1 MFVTTGEERRSGRE
15 RALDYLR
22 TVVLSD
28 PTVEGQFINEQA
40 IATEVGVS
48 RTPVREAL
56 LILSSEGL
64 LQLVPQK
71 GGYVPP
77 LSSREIRELMQL
89 RGVIE
94 RHAADTLKSGAETAE
109 VMQAVLDEQRALVAD
124 AGSTGREFIDLDRK
138 FHQVLVD
145 AAGSSLLSRTY
156 DGLRERQ
163 VRVGVAALDA
173 ERERR
178 SSVCTEHDAIVKAVR
193 SGKAAAAHKAI
204 NAHLEKT
211 LAALLSA

>member
-1 MFVTTGEERRSGRE
+1 MTAEASPRSGRE

-22 TVVLSD
+22 TVVLCD
-28 PTVEGQFINEQA
+28 PEMEGRFITEQE
-40 IATEVGVS
+40 IAGQIGVS

-71 GGYVPP
+71 GGYIPP
-77 LSSREIRELMQL
+77 LSSREIRELMEL

-94 RHAADTLKSGAETAE
+94 RHAADVLRSGKETAD
-109 VMQAVLDEQRALVAD
+109 VMHAVLEEQRAIVAD
-124 AGSTGREFIDLDRK
+124 VNSTGREFIELDRK

-145 AAGSSLLSRTY
+145 AAGSALLSRTY

-163 VRVGVAALDA
+163 VRVGIVALET

-178 SSVCTEHDAIVKAVR
+178 RSVCTEHDAIVKALR
-193 SGKAAAAHKAI
+193 SGDATAAHDAI
-204 NAHLEKT
+204 NAHLELT
-211 LAALLSA
+211 LGALLSA

>member
-1 MFVTTGEERRSGRE
+1 MTTEASPRSGRE
-15 RALDYLR
+15 RALGYLR
-22 TVVLSD
+22 TVVLCD
-28 PTVEGQFINEQA
+28 PDMEGRFITEQE
-40 IATEVGVS
+40 IADQIGVS

-71 GGYVPP
+71 GGYIPP
-77 LSSREIRELMQL
+77 LSSREIRELMEL

-94 RHAADTLKSGAETAE
+94 RHAADVLPSGERTAN
-109 VMQAVLDEQRALVAD
+109 VMQAVLDEQRAIVA
-124 AGSTGREFIDLDRK
+124 AVNSTGREFIELDRK
-138 FHQVLVD
+138 FHQALVD
-145 AAGSSLLSRTY
+145 AAGSALLSRTY

-163 VRVGVAALDA
+163 VRVGIVALET

-178 SSVCTEHDAIVKAVR
+178 SSVCTEHDAIVKALR
-193 SGKAAAAHKAI
+193 SGDATAARDAI
-204 NAHLEKT
+204 NAHLEVT

>member
-1 MFVTTGEERRSGRE
+1 MTAEVSPRSGRE

-22 TVVLSD
+22 TVVLCD
-28 PTVEGQFINEQA
+28 PAMEGRFITEQE
-40 IATEVGVS
+40 IANQIGVS

-71 GGYVPP
+71 GGYIPP
-77 LSSREIRELMQL
+77 LSSREIRELMEL

-94 RHAADTLKSGAETAE
+94 RHAADVLRSGEETAS
-109 VMQAVLDEQRALVAD
+109 VMQAVLDEQRAIVAVVN
-124 AGSTGREFIDLDRK
+124 STGREFIELDRK

-145 AAGSSLLSRTY
+145 AAGSALLSRTY

-163 VRVGVAALDA
+163 VRVGIVALET

-178 SSVCTEHDAIVKAVR
+178 SSVCTEHDAIVKALR
-193 SGKAAAAHKAI
+193 SGDATAAHDAI
-204 NAHLEKT
+204 NAHLELT
-211 LAALLSA
+211 LGALLSA

>member
-1 MFVTTGEERRSGRE
+1 MTTAASPRSGRE

-22 TVVLSD
+22 TVVLCD
-28 PTVEGQFINEQA
+28 PEMEGRFITEQE
-40 IATEVGVS
+40 IADQIGVS

-64 LQLVPQK
+64 LRLVPQK
-71 GGYVPP
+71 GGYIPP
-77 LSSREIRELMQL
+77 LSSREIRELMEL

-94 RHAADTLKSGAETAE
+94 RHAADVLRSGAETAN
-109 VMQAVLDEQRALVAD
+109 VMQAVLDEQRALVAVN
-124 AGSTGREFIDLDRK
+124 STGREFIELDRK

-145 AAGSSLLSRTY
+145 AAGSALLSRTY

-163 VRVGVAALDA
+163 VRVGIVALET

-178 SSVCTEHDAIVKAVR
+178 SSVCTEHEAIVTALR
-193 SGKAAAAHKAI
+193 SGDAAAAHDAI
-204 NAHLEKT
+204 NAHLALT
-211 LAALLSA
+211 LGALLSA

>member
-1 MFVTTGEERRSGRE
+1 MTTKAPLRTGRE

-28 PTVEGQFINEQA
+28 PKIEGRFINEQE
-40 IATEVGVS
+40 IATQIGVS

-77 LSSREIRELMQL
+77 LSSREIRELMEL

-94 RHAADTLKSGAETAE
+94 RHAADVLRSGEQTADS
-109 VMQAVLDEQRALVAD
+109 MQSVLEEQLMIVAD
-124 AGSTGREFIDLDRK
+124 VTSTGREFIELDRK

-145 AAGSSLLSRTY
+145 AAGSALLSRTY
-156 DGLRERQ
+156 NGLRERQ
-163 VRVGVAALDA
+163 VRVGIAALET

-178 SSVCTEHDAIVKAVR
+178 SSVCLEHDAIVKALR
-193 SGKAAAAHKAI
+193 SGSAAAAHEAI
-204 NAHLEKT
+204 DEHLALT
-211 LAALLSA
+211 LSALLSA

>member
-1 MFVTTGEERRSGRE
+1 MTAEVSPRSGRE

-22 TVVLSD
+22 TVVLCD
-28 PTVEGQFINEQA
+28 PAMEGRFITEQE
-40 IATEVGVS
+40 IANQIGVS

-71 GGYVPP
+71 GGYIPP
-77 LSSREIRELMQL
+77 LSSREIRELMEL

-94 RHAADTLKSGAETAE
+94 RHAADVLRSGEETAS
-109 VMQAVLDEQRALVAD
+109 VMQAVLDEQRAIVAVVN
-124 AGSTGREFIDLDRK
+124 STGREFIELDRK

-145 AAGSSLLSRTY
+145 AAGSALLSRTY
-156 DGLRERQ
+156 DGLCERQ
-163 VRVGVAALDA
+163 VRVGIVALET

-178 SSVCTEHDAIVKAVR
+178 SSVCTEHDAIVKALR
-193 SGKAAAAHKAI
+193 SGDATAAHDAI
-204 NAHLEKT
+204 NAHLELT
-211 LAALLSA
+211 LGALLSA